1 MSTLDADTLAT
12 LTPEEREAIESAEMS
27 PEELA
32 AMQRIAGSDDDDD
45 TDAGNDDEGND
56 DEGNDD
62 AAAAAAAAAA
72 GNAGAGGDAAVP
84 AAAARPAAQA
94 PDAAAPRYEAKLPD
108 NFDQQV
114 KTLAD
119 REAELKRQFRTGE
132 IEFDEY
138 EEQRSQLLTEREAL
152 TIARTKAEIS
162 QEMTAQTAE
171 QQWKT
176 TVNRFL
182 DAAAKDGLDYRG
194 DAAKMGDL
202 DLFVKTLAQRAEF
215 ADKPPE
221 WFLQEADRRVRAL
234 HGVSAPQSRRT
245 DPVTEATARRRV
257 DPADA
262 PRSLAQ
268 VPGSDGPG
276 DVAGEFADVDAL
288 EGDDLEMALA
298 RMTPAQREKYALGR

>member
-108 NFDQQV
+108 DFDQKV

-132 IEFDEY
+132 IEFDEF

-202 DLFVKTLAQRAEF
+202 DLFVKTLAQRAEY

-245 DPVTEATARRRV
+245 DPVAEATARRRV

>member
-56 DEGNDD
+56 DDGNDD
-62 AAAAAAAAAA
+62 AAAAAAAGAA

-202 DLFVKTLAQRAEF
+202 DLFVKTLAQRAEY

-234 HGVSAPQSRRT
+234 YGMSTPQARRS
-245 DPVTEATARRRV
+245 DPVADATARRRV

>member
-45 TDAGNDDEGND
+45 DTDDDTDAGNDDDGND
-56 DEGNDD
+56 DDGNDV
-62 AAAAAAAAAA
+62 AAAA
-72 GNAGAGGDAAVP
+72 GAASNAAADGGAA

-108 NFDQQV
+108 DFDQKV

-132 IEFDEY
+132 IEFDEF

-202 DLFVKTLAQRAEF
+202 DLFVKTLAQRAEY

-234 HGVSAPQSRRT
+234 YGMSTPQARRS
-245 DPVTEATARRRV
+245 DPVADATARRRV